1 MYNILADVARRGAKW
16 LKLRFFVY
24 GKMLAGISWATRL
37 KRRPLGL
44 TLCFTCRNIDRERNC
59 LLRGLFGMQSSNT

>member
-1 MYNILADVARRGAKW
+1 VARRGAKW

-24 GKMLAGISWATRL
+24 GKMLTGRSRATRL

-44 TLCFTCRNIDRERNC
+44 FFFLLEKLFRERSK
-59 LLRGLFGMQSSNT
+59 LFRGLFEMPNSNTY